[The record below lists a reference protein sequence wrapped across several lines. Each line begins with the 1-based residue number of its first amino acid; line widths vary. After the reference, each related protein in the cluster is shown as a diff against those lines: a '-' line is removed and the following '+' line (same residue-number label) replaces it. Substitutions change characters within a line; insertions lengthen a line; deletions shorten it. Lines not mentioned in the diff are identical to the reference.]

1 MLNMVFRNL
10 KSIARRYPTAAA
22 LNLVGLAV
30 AIAALLVI
38 MMRVNYEY
46 HFESCHSK
54 ADRIYRIVQT
64 GEDAFFQGAIH
75 SCPFVDEFIASSPQI
90 EAGTIYNTF
99 GGDAYISVE
108 QQGEQVGYKEPI
120 RSCYPDIVKLFDFR
134 MVEGDAS
141 CLAQGYEQA
150 LIPQSMAHR
159 LFGDSP
165 AVGKMLRLEEEPFG
179 KEDCQFLTIGGV
191 YEDFPRNTQLD
202 NAIYT
207 QLSEV
212 MHRMTGMNFTAY
224 VLLTPGADAQAI
236 AANFN
241 AHSEHIKRFQE
252 AGYAI
257 QAELQRLPDVYFLSK
272 GMDAMFA
279 KAGDREET
287 MLWILIGLV
296 VLAIAGINF
305 TNYQLALAPL
315 RIRNINTHK
324 VLGSS
329 DAALRMSLLAEAM
342 AISLAAYAI
351 GICIAWGMNR
361 IGWLSFIDADLD
373 MSHAANISIVCLCGL
388 IALGLGMVAGLYP
401 AWYVTSFP
409 PALVL
414 KGNFGLS
421 ATGKK
426 LRTGLVGFQF
436 IVSII
441 LIVSALFMKLQ
452 SNYMNNLSL
461 GFDKDRV
468 LVTTLNDKII
478 QNSKQAYISELRK
491 NAGIEDVAF
500 SFQKLGASDTYL
512 TGSITYKNEN
522 IRMMFLPV
530 SWNFLDVMGIYL
542 IDGERPTQRDEES
555 PTLYLYEPLA
565 KQYGITALDKI
576 DNEGGQTKVGGIV
589 SSPKFSS
596 LKNEMTDA
604 ALIIGDNYPM
614 KVSYIRMK
622 AGADA
627 SEVIAYVKQTIHA
640 LDPTYPAD
648 VETYPTVLNQFYEKD
663 EQLMQMVYVF
673 SSLAIILSLMGV
685 FSLVMFET
693 LYRKKEIGI
702 RKVLGASI
710 YEVLMMFGRRY
721 FWIVLI
727 CSVIAIPFAYYGV
740 NLWLQNFAYKTPMY
754 IWVFLLAFFL
764 VMLITQAT
772 VLIQSW
778 KAATANPVESI
789 KEV

>member
-10 KSIARRYPTAAA
+10 KSVARRFSTAAG
-22 LNLVGLAV
+22 LNLMGLSV

-54 ADRIYRIVQT
+54 ADRVYRIVQT

-90 EAGTIYNTF
+90 EAGTIYNSI

-120 RSCYPDIVKLFDFR
+120 RTCYPDIVKLFDFK
-134 MVEGDAS
+134 MVEGNAS

-165 AVGKMLRLEEEPFG
+165 AVGKMIRIEERIFS
-179 KEDCQFLTIGGV
+179 KEDCTFLTVGGV

-207 QLSEV
+207 QVSEV
-212 MHRMTGMNFTAY
+212 MRRMTGMNFTAY
-224 VLLTPGADAQAI
+224 VLLTPGADAKAVI
-236 AANFN
+236 DNFN
-241 AHSEHIKRFQE
+241 AHSENIKKFRE
-252 AGYAI
+252 AGYHI
-257 QAELQRLPDVYFLSK
+257 QADLQPLPDVYFLSK
-272 GMDAMFA
+272 GIDTSFA
-279 KAGDREET
+279 KGGSWEET
-287 MLWILIGLV
+287 MLWMLIGFV

-324 VLGSS
+324 VLGCSNTY
-329 DAALRMSLLAEAM
+329 LRMSLLTEAM
-342 AISLAAYAI
+342 FIALTAYLL
-351 GICIAWGMNR
+351 GIAIAWGIDR
-361 IGWLSFIDADLD
+361 AGWLSFIDADLD
-373 MSHAANISIVCLCGL
+373 ITHQTNMPVIGLTGLVALAMGL
-388 IALGLGMVAGLYP
+388 IAGLYP

-421 ATGKK
+421 ATGKR
-426 LRTGLVGFQF
+426 LRTGLVSFQF

-441 LIVSALFMKLQ
+441 LIVSAIFMKLQ
-452 SNYMNNLSL
+452 SNYMNHISL

-468 LVTTLNDKII
+468 LVTRLSDKII
-478 QNSKQAYISELRK
+478 KNSKQAYIAELRK
-491 NAGIEDVAF
+491 NASIEDVAF
-500 SFQKLGASDTYL
+500 SFQKLGANDTYL
-512 TGSITYKNEN
+512 TGMLTHKGEN

-542 IDGERPTQRDEES
+542 IDGKRPTQQDEAAS
-555 PTLYLYEPLA
+555 TLYFYEPLA
-565 KQYGITALDKI
+565 KQYGISPLDKVE
-576 DNEGGQTKVGGIV
+576 DQGKASQVGGIV
-589 SSPKFSS
+589 SSPKFAS

-604 ALIIGDNYPM
+604 AFVIDQHYPM
-614 KVSYIRMK
+614 PISYIRMK
-622 AGADA
+622 AGANA
-627 SEVIAYVKQTIHA
+627 NEVAAYIKATIHE
-640 LDPTYPAD
+640 LDSTYPAE
-648 VETYPTVLNQFYEKD
+648 VETYPTILGQFYEKD
-663 EQLMQMVYVF
+663 EQLMLMVYAF

-721 FWIVLI
+721 FWIVVI

-740 NLWLQNFAYKTPMY
+740 NLWLQNFAYKTPLY
-754 IWVFLLAFFL
+754 VWVFLFAFFL

-789 KEV
+789 KES